1 VRPERAGTKPVAS
14 EVGIVELPVPPPV
27 RNPDLVRCHYLQTQ
41 GEAQRY
47 VDYWYPLYR
56 WFFDDLPL
64 ESDRYSELDRDRDRV
79 ACERPP
85 RR

>member
-64 ESDRYSELDRDRDRV
+64 ESDRYSERV